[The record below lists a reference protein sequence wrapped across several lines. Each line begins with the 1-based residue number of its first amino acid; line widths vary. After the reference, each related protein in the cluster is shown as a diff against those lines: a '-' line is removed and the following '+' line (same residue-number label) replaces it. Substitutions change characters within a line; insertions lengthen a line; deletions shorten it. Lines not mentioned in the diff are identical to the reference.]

1 MRHLRELASARQQS
15 ALKRRSDQVS
25 RGVIRRSTVEAIGDP
40 IVESRERTV
49 YWQRR
54 QDSDCQRRLRLC
66 NAQRAHRTKRTILA
80 AVALLCLRTARHV
93 GGHCRHIAHLGSRQ
107 RLRDRG
113 RDQRRSNKP
122 GNRKDCEQTTDES
135 TKIHSPTSHRIMDL
149 GRQITSQIRHKQKTI
164 RSQLPATWLKDQ
176 SQPAISPPM
185 NRMYVRRLEASK
197 RTTL

>member
-1 MRHLRELASARQQS
+1 MHHPRELASTRQQS

-25 RGVIRRSTVEAIGDP
+25 RGMIRRRAVEAIGDP

-54 QDSDCQRRLRLC
+54 QDSGCHRRLRLC
-66 NAQRAHRTKRTILA
+66 DAQRARHTKRTILA
-80 AVALLCLRTARHV
+80 IVALLCLRTARHV
-93 GGHCRHIAHLGSRQ
+93 GGHCRHIAHHGSRQ
-107 RLRDRG
+107 RLCRHW

-122 GNRKDCEQTTDES
+122 GNRKDREQTADKS
-135 TKIHSPTSHRIMDL
+135 TKIHSPTSHRIVDL
-149 GRQITSQIRHKQKTI
+149 GRQITSQIRHRRKTI
-164 RSQLPATWLKDQ
+164 RSQLPAAWLKDQ